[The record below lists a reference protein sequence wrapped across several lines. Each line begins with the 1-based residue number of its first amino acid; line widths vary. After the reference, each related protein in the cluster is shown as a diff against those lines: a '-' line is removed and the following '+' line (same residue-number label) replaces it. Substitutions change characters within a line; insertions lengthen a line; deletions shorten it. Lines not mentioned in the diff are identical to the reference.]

1 MAKLKRKSTAIAA
14 AAFLVIVAVVVA
26 VIFLTKSKNYTAL
39 GDIDLQEYRLSEV
52 EFDRAFYLNEPDVSG
67 DLVFRNADGEEVR
80 ADLADDEVEVSGF
93 VTNKV
98 GKFSMQVTVKDQSV
112 SAPYEVTYKDIRFEQ
127 TEPVCLSMG
136 SAFELEALYAECTD
150 YYGIAVGYLPLSE
163 IFPKEELDLGFVT
176 DTPKTASVE
185 YNDASYELEYT
196 VGYLGYGNVY
206 FCEEAEEDGGT
217 EYYLD
222 EFTLYPDED
231 SVGEDA
237 GYGRMTIIVEMQYG
251 EPLFEDFDFTW
262 TYDYVSERITISFTL
277 TTDECTYDLATRT
290 LRVGANVMY
299 SSRPLSFRLELDGS
313 FTTEIG

>member
-93 VTNKV
+93 DTSKV

-112 SAPYEVTYKDIRFEQ
+112 SAPYEVTYKDILFEQ
-127 TEPVCLSMG
+127 TSSVCLSMG

-150 YYGIAVGYLPLSE
+150 YNDKPVGDLPLSE
-163 IFPKEELDLGFVT
+163 IFPKEALDLGFVT

-185 YNDASYELEYT
+185 YNGVSYELEYT

-206 FCEEAEEDGGT
+206 FCEDAAEDGGT

-222 EFTLYPDED
+222 EFILYPDED

-237 GYGRMTIIVEMQYG
+237 GYGQMTIVEMQYG

-262 TYDYVSERITISFTL
+262 TYDYVSERITIAFTL

-299 SSRPLSFRLELDGS
+299 TSRPLSFRLMLDGS
-313 FTTEIG
+313 FATEIG

>member
-52 EFDRAFYLNEPDVSG
+52 EFDRAFYLNEPVSG

-93 VTNKV
+93 DTSKV
-98 GKFSMQVTVKDQSV
+98 GKFSMRVTVKDQSV
-112 SAPYEVTYKDIRFEQ
+112 SATYEVTYKDILFEQ
-127 TEPVCLSMG
+127 ADPICLSMG
-136 SAFELEALYAECTD
+136 SAFELETLYATCTD
-150 YYGIAVGYLPLSE
+150 YYDDAVGYLPLSE

-185 YNDASYELEYT
+185 YNGVSYELEYT

-222 EFTLYPDED
+222 EFILYPDED

-237 GYGRMTIIVEMQYG
+237 GYGQMTIVEMQYG
-251 EPLFEDFDFTW
+251 EPLFEEFDFTW

>member
-93 VTNKV
+93 DTSKV

-112 SAPYEVTYKDIRFEQ
+112 SATYEVTYKDILFEQ
-127 TEPVCLSMG
+127 TGAVCLSMG
-136 SAFELEALYAECTD
+136 SAFELETLYATCTD
-150 YYGIAVGYLPLSE
+150 YYDKPVSYLPLSE
-163 IFPKEELDLGFVT
+163 IFPKEELDLEFVT
-176 DTPKTASVE
+176 DTPKTAFVE
-185 YNDASYELEYT
+185 YNGVSYDLEYT

-222 EFTLYPDED
+222 EFILYPDED

-237 GYGRMTIIVEMQYG
+237 GYGQMTIVEMQYG
-251 EPLFEDFDFTW
+251 EPLFEEFDFTW

>member
-93 VTNKV
+93 DTSKV

-112 SAPYEVTYKDIRFEQ
+112 SAPYEVTYKDILFEQ
-127 TEPVCLSMG
+127 TSSVCLSMG

-150 YYGIAVGYLPLSE
+150 YHDETVGDLPLSE

-185 YNDASYELEYT
+185 YNGVSYELEYT

-206 FCEEAEEDGGT
+206 FCEDAAEDGGT

-222 EFTLYPDED
+222 EFILYPDED

-237 GYGRMTIIVEMQYG
+237 GYGQMTIVEMQYG
-251 EPLFEDFDFTW
+251 ERLFEDFDFTW
-262 TYDYVSERITISFTL
+262 TYDYVSERITIAFTL

-299 SSRPLSFRLELDGS
+299 TSRPLSFRLELDGS
-313 FTTEIG
+313 LATEIG

>member
-98 GKFSMQVTVKDQSV
+98 GKFSMRVTVKDQSV
-112 SAPYEVTYKDIRFEQ
+112 SAPYEVTYKDILFEQ
-127 TEPVCLSMG
+127 TAPVCLSMG
-136 SAFELEALYAECTD
+136 SAFELEALYATCTD
-150 YYGIAVGYLPLSE
+150 YYDNAVGYLPLSE

-176 DTPKTASVE
+176 STPKTASVE
-185 YNDASYELEYT
+185 YNGVSYELEYT

-206 FCEEAEEDGGT
+206 FCEDAAEDGGT

-222 EFTLYPDED
+222 EFILYSDED
-231 SVGEDA
+231 SVG
-237 GYGRMTIIVEMQYG
+237 
-251 EPLFEDFDFTW
+251 
-262 TYDYVSERITISFTL
+262 
-277 TTDECTYDLATRT
+277 
-290 LRVGANVMY
+290 
-299 SSRPLSFRLELDGS
+299 
-313 FTTEIG
+313 

>member
-93 VTNKV
+93 ITNRV

-112 SAPYEVTYKDIRFEQ
+112 SAPYEVTYKDILFEQ
-127 TEPVCLSMG
+127 TSSVCLSMG

-150 YYGIAVGYLPLSE
+150 YYDKPVGDLPLSE

-185 YNDASYELEYT
+185 YNGVSYELEYT

-222 EFTLYPDED
+222 ELILYPAED

-237 GYGRMTIIVEMQYG
+237 GYGRMTIVEMQYG
-251 EPLFEDFDFTW
+251 EPLFEEFDFTW

-313 FTTEIG
+313 FMTEIG

>member
-112 SAPYEVTYKDIRFEQ
+112 SAPYEVTYKDILFEQ
-127 TEPVCLSMG
+127 TAPVCLSMG
-136 SAFELEALYAECTD
+136 SAFELETLYATCTD
-150 YYGIAVGYLPLSE
+150 YYDNAVGYLPLSE

-176 DTPKTASVE
+176 DTPKTAFVE

-222 EFTLYPDED
+222 EFILYPDED

-237 GYGRMTIIVEMQYG
+237 GYGQMTIVEMQYG

-262 TYDYVSERITISFTL
+262 TYDYVSERITIAFTL
-277 TTDECTYDLATRT
+277 TTDECAYDLATRT
-290 LRVGANVMY
+290 LCVGANVMY
-299 SSRPLSFRLELDGS
+299 TSRPLSFRLELDGS
-313 FTTEIG
+313 LATEIG